1 METLFSKL
9 LKSGAI
15 ILQQLEERVQEV
27 YLRLRI
33 PYIDRIGIVH
43 DISSILSKR
52 GTSIRSMEVEEGT
65 VFLECQN
72 VNQDQRLEIIEE
84 LSGISGV
91 QTIVEIPFM
100 PSKGRADQ
108 LDAIVSSVQ
117 DGILVVNQDGI
128 ITQCNPAA
136 VRILRLSAQQAQGQP
151 LDPGLIKHLL
161 IRETLETGC
170 QHTNREVFITSDQG
184 YCVVNTIPLRNNSGD
199 VVGVIAVI
207 RDTREVRN
215 LMRNMTT
222 SLPMTFADIPFISP
236 VMEKV
241 VGQARRYAT
250 SDSTILIN
258 GETGTGKELFAR
270 ALHSASGR
278 ANAAFVPIN
287 CAAIPDTLLE
297 SELFGYAEGAFT
309 GAVKGGKP
317 GLFELANGGTLFL
330 DEVGDVSAHLQVKL
344 LRVLQEQR
352 VRRVGSNKEVA
363 IDVRIIAA
371 TNRSLEKMVAEKTF
385 REDLFYRL
393 NVIPLQIPP
402 LRERFEDI
410 RLLSNLFL
418 KRYAEKLQ
426 RPLKGF
432 SPSALQRLESYN
444 WPGNVRELKN
454 IIERAVNLVDGEEV
468 RSEHIFLSGPSGSID
483 LPTLVQF
490 ETYQTLEER
499 LGEVERIILQQTY
512 QRFRSSRRMGAVLGL
527 SHTAVLKKM
536 RKYELPL

>member
-1 METLFSKL
+1 MN
-9 LKSGAI
+9 
-15 ILQQLEERVQEV
+15 
-27 YLRLRI
+27 LRLRI
-33 PYIDRIGIVH
+33 PYIDRVGIVH
-43 DISSILSKR
+43 DISSTLSKR

-65 VFLECQN
+65 VFLECQD
-72 VNQDQRLEIIEE
+72 VDREQQAEIIAE

-91 QTIVEIPFM
+91 QTIAEIPYM

-117 DGILVVNQDGI
+117 DGILTVNQEGI

-136 VRILRLSAQQAQGQP
+136 VRILRLPAQQAQGQP
-151 LDPGLIKHLL
+151 LNPGLIKSLL
-161 IRETLETGC
+161 IRETLQTGG
-170 QHTNREVFITSDQG
+170 QHTNREVFIAPDQG
-184 YCVVNTIPLRNNSGD
+184 YCVVNTIPLKNNSGD
-199 VVGVIAVI
+199 VIGVIAVI

-215 LMRNMTT
+215 LMRNLTS
-222 SLPMTFADIPFISP
+222 SLPMTFADIPFVSSLM
-236 VMEKV
+236 VKV
-241 VGQARRYAT
+241 VGQARRYAA

-278 ANAAFVPIN
+278 ASAAFVPIN

-297 SELFGYAEGAFT
+297 SELFGYVEGAFT

-317 GLFELANGGTLFL
+317 GLFELASGGTVFL

-352 VRRVGSNKEVA
+352 VRRVGSNKEVD

-371 TNRSLEKMVAEKTF
+371 TNRSLEKMVADKTF

-402 LRERFEDI
+402 LRERLEDI
-410 RLLSNLFL
+410 RLLSELFL

-426 RPLKGF
+426 HPVKGF
-432 SPSALQRLESYN
+432 SPAAMQRLESYN

-454 IIERAVNLVDGEEV
+454 IIERAINLVDGEEV
-468 RSEHIFLSGPSGSID
+468 RSEHIFLSEPSGSTVM
-483 LPTLVQF
+483 PGSVQF

-499 LGEVERIILQQTY
+499 LDEMERMILLQTY

-536 RKYELPL
+536 RKYNLPLQ

>member
-1 METLFSKL
+1 M
-9 LKSGAI
+9 
-15 ILQQLEERVQEV
+15 
-27 YLRLRI
+27 YLRI

-43 DISSILSKR
+43 DIALILMKR
-52 GTSIRSMEVEEGT
+52 GTNIISMEVEEGT
-65 VFLECQN
+65 VFLECQT
-72 VNQDQRLEIIEE
+72 VPQDQHTEFIQE
-84 LSGISGV
+84 LSSINGV
-91 QTIVEIPFM
+91 QKIVEISFM
-100 PSKGRADQ
+100 PSKERAEQ
-108 LDAIVSSVQ
+108 LDAILTSVH
-117 DGILVVNQDGI
+117 DGILAVNQDSI

-136 VRILRLSAQQAQGQP
+136 VRMLKLSAPQVQGQP
-151 LDPGLIKHLL
+151 LGPTLFKNLL
-161 IRETLETGC
+161 IQETLQTGC
-170 QHTNREVFITSDQG
+170 QHNNREVFIAPDHG
-184 YCVVNTIPLRNNSGD
+184 YCVVNTIPLRNDRGD

-207 RDTREVRN
+207 RDAQDVRN
-215 LMRNMTT
+215 LMHSMTT
-222 SLPMTFADIPFISP
+222 SLPITFADISFISP
-236 VMEKV
+236 VMGRV
-241 VGQARRYAT
+241 IGQARRYAT

-297 SELFGYAEGAFT
+297 SELFGYVEGAFT

-371 TNRSLEKMVAEKTF
+371 TNRNLEDMVADKTF
-385 REDLFYRL
+385 REDLYYRL
-393 NVIPLQIPP
+393 NVIPLVIPP

-410 RLLSNLFL
+410 RLLSELFL
-418 KRYAEKLQ
+418 KHFADKLQ
-426 RPLKGF
+426 RAVKGV
-432 SPSALQRLESYN
+432 SPQALQRLEGYN

-454 IIERAVNLVDGEEV
+454 IIERAVNLVDGAEV
-468 RSEHIFLSGPSGSID
+468 QSEHIFLGRLSGSSAM
-483 LPTLVQF
+483 PTLVQF

-499 LGEVERIILQQTY
+499 LGEIERVILQETSL
-512 QRFRSSRRMGAVLGL
+512 RFRSSRRMGAVLGL

-536 RKYELPL
+536 RKYELPLV

>member
-1 METLFSKL
+1 M
-9 LKSGAI
+9 
-15 ILQQLEERVQEV
+15 QQLEERVQEV

>member
-1 METLFSKL
+1 MQT
-9 LKSGAI
+9 
-15 ILQQLEERVQEV
+15 V

-33 PYIDRIGIVH
+33 PYIDRVGIVH
-43 DISSILSKR
+43 DITLILAKR
-52 GTSIRSMEVEEGT
+52 ETNISAMEVEEGT

-72 VNQDQRLEIIEE
+72 VIGHHRVEIIEE

-91 QTIVEIPFM
+91 QKIVEIPFM
-100 PSKGRADQ
+100 PSKGRAEQ
-108 LDAIVSSVQ
+108 LDAILNSVH
-117 DGILVVNQDGI
+117 DGILVVNQGGI

-136 VRILRLSAQQAQGQP
+136 VRMLKLSAQQVQGQP
-151 LDPGLIKHLL
+151 LGPALFINLL
-161 IRETLETGC
+161 IQETLETGC
-170 QHTNREVFITSDQG
+170 QHNNREVFIASDLG
-184 YCVVNTIPLRNNSGD
+184 YCVVNTIPLRSNCGD

-207 RDTREVRN
+207 RDTRDVRN
-215 LMRNMTT
+215 LMRSMTT
-222 SLPMTFADIPFISP
+222 SLPMTFADIPYVSP
-236 VMEKV
+236 VMEEV
-241 VGQARRYAT
+241 LGQARRYAT

-270 ALHSASGR
+270 ALHSASAR

-297 SELFGYAEGAFT
+297 SELFGYTEGAFT

-344 LRVLQEQR
+344 LRVLQEKR
-352 VRRVGSNKEVA
+352 VRRVGSTKEVA

-371 TNRSLEKMVAEKTF
+371 TNRNLEDMVADKTF

-393 NVIPLQIPP
+393 NVIPLLIPP

-410 RLLSNLFL
+410 RLLGELFL
-418 KRYAEKLQ
+418 KRFADKLH
-426 RPLKGF
+426 RSVKGF

-454 IIERAVNLVDGEEV
+454 IIERAVNLVDGVEV
-468 RSEHIFLSGPSGSID
+468 KPEHIFLGRLSGSTEV
-483 LPTLVQF
+483 PTLVQF

-499 LGEVERIILQQTY
+499 LGEVERVILQQTS
-512 QRFRSSRRMGAVLGL
+512 QRFRSSRRMGVVLGL

-536 RKYELPL
+536 RKYELPIQ

>member
-1 METLFSKL
+1 M
-9 LKSGAI
+9 
-15 ILQQLEERVQEV
+15 

-33 PYIDRIGIVH
+33 PYIDRVGIVH
-43 DISSILSKR
+43 DITLILAKR
-52 GTSIRSMEVEEGT
+52 ETNISSMEVEEGT
-65 VFLECQN
+65 VFLECQH
-72 VNQDQRLEIIEE
+72 VIHDHRIEIIEE

-91 QTIVEIPFM
+91 QEIVEIPFM

-108 LDAIVSSVQ
+108 LDAILTSVH
-117 DGILVVNQDGI
+117 DGILVVNQNSI

-136 VRILRLSAQQAQGQP
+136 VRILRLSAQQVQGQP
-151 LDPGLIKHLL
+151 LGSTLFKNLL
-161 IRETLETGC
+161 IQETLQTGC
-170 QHTNREVFITSDQG
+170 QHNNREVFIASDLG
-184 YCVVNTIPLRNNSGD
+184 YCVVNTIPLRNNCGD

-207 RDTREVRN
+207 RDTHDVRN
-215 LMRNMTT
+215 LMRSMTT
-222 SLPMTFADIPFISP
+222 SLPMTFDDIPYVSP
-236 VMEKV
+236 VMEEV
-241 VGQARRYAT
+241 LGQARRYAT
-250 SDSTILIN
+250 SDSTVLIN

-270 ALHSASGR
+270 ALHSASAR

-297 SELFGYAEGAFT
+297 SELFGYTGGAFT

-371 TNRSLEKMVAEKTF
+371 TNRNLENMVADKTF

-393 NVIPLQIPP
+393 NVIPLVIPP

-410 RLLSNLFL
+410 RLLSQLFL
-418 KRYAEKLQ
+418 KRFADKLHRSVQ
-426 RPLKGF
+426 GF
-432 SPSALQRLESYN
+432 SPLALQRLEGYD

-454 IIERAVNLVDGEEV
+454 IIERAVNLVDGVEV
-468 RSEHIFLSGPSGSID
+468 QSEHIFLGRISGSTPV
-483 LPTLVQF
+483 PTLVQF

-499 LGEVERIILQQTY
+499 LGEIERVILQQTCL
-512 QRFRSSRRMGAVLGL
+512 RFQSSRRMGAVLGL

-536 RKYELPL
+536 RKYELPLG